1 MTTQQKAI
9 IGAAIIIGFIF
20 FQAKPKE
27 ALTSDQL
34 QPIIKQTEKA
44 FEEAEFDVF
53 NIVPVDPDDS
63 PLGPDPDP
71 LKCICK
77 GTGKI
82 IHGDGH
88 TTNCPYHSKSTAKT
102 NCKNGTCTPTQNR
115 SEIFVPQRRGFLFF
129 RR

>member
-53 NIVPVDPDDS
+53 NIVPVDPDDK

-71 LKCICK
+71 LKWREIWVSGNRCWVRVDFGCRQW
-77 GTGKI
+77 GWGPLSLLMSSEL
-82 IHGDGH
+82 
-88 TTNCPYHSKSTAKT
+88 NST
-102 NCKNGTCTPTQNR
+102 KNSYWG
-115 SEIFVPQRRGFLFF
+115 L
-129 RR
+129 

>member
-53 NIVPVDPDDS
+53 DIVPIDPDDK

-82 IHGDGH
+82 VHGDGH
-88 TTNCPYHSKSTAKT
+88 TTECPYHGESVSKK
-102 NCKNGTCTPTQNR
+102 NYKNGDCTPEQLR
-115 SEIFVPQRRGFLFF
+115 MKMYVPQRRGLFF